1 MLSED
6 ELALLDAIRAT
17 GSLSRAAARL
27 GKAPSTVSHAAR
39 QLETRFD
46 ALLFDRRGYRLQLT
60 PAGQLLTDEAARL
73 ALDVARLTQRVRQVA
88 SGWEDRLW
96 IVSDE
101 VLEFDTLL
109 PVVRAF
115 DALDSGVSLRFTHEV
130 LGGTWEALRDG
141 RADLVIGATNEP
153 PAIPGFVVRAGRD
166 GVGVRG
172 VAAPSAGRRER
183 ADADAIGAHR
193 AVVVA
198 DSSRRAA
205 GRAYGLLGGQAVL
218 AVPSMRAK
226 ILAQRDGAR
235 RRLGAA
241 PARGV
246 AARARRTRGKA
257 DGRSARAEPA
267 VCRMARRPGRPR
279 AAMVARAITRTAARA
294 ACSTAST
301 WPADAARNRA
311 EPGVRV
317 HSPKHVRRFRTCS
330 SRPSYGMT
338 GRRAHPVF
346 TVNSPVHRRTSCN
359 ASKERRSSSRVATAV
374 SYGGGQGIRGRR
386 RARHHHRVRCADA
399 RGRAATLGA
408 DALAIRNEA
417 GSVASAARW
426 PMRSHRRRG
435 STPCSSTRASRSSRR
450 SPIATRPCG
459 ISCSTPT

>member
-153 PAIPGFVVRAGRD
+153 PAIPGFKWFELGAMEWVFAVSPRHPL
-166 GVGVRG
+166 
-172 VAAPSAGRRER
+172 AAVSGALTR
-183 ADADAIGAHR
+183 DAIGAHR

-294 ACSTAST
+294 A
-301 WPADAARNRA
+301 PARRHRRGRLTRRGTGRNRA
-311 EPGVRV
+311 FESIRPNMFDDFE
-317 HSPKHVRRFRTCS
+317 HVRH
-330 SRPSYGMT
+330 
-338 GRRAHPVF
+338 A
-346 TVNSPVHRRTSCN
+346 RRT
-359 ASKERRSSSRVATAV
+359 A
-374 SYGGGQGIRGRR
+374 
-386 RARHHHRVRCADA
+386 
-399 RGRAATLGA
+399 
-408 DALAIRNEA
+408 
-417 GSVASAARW
+417 
-426 PMRSHRRRG
+426 
-435 STPCSSTRASRSSRR
+435 
-450 SPIATRPCG
+450 
-459 ISCSTPT
+459 